1 MTRRPCF
8 CRDVSVAVLLLL
20 ACTAFTSLIFT
31 GPMMPV
37 ARGASNSPLLQ
48 DDFTQD
54 TSLNSSLWQI
64 NGPVGSLV
72 GPDDAGVNQI
82 LLAPA
87 FSPAGMT
94 IAQINGSQEYG
105 TIESIADF
113 TPPFTVTGIVEGII
127 SNGHTFGLAISTQ
140 DASTG
145 VLVYGNVNSTNC
157 SSLGNCGDPNTCGN
171 PANPSIPPNQ
181 CYYGLDVKVGQAGKW
196 SHVAKLYLTPSVNV
210 TYTLQISVN
219 AAGDAQYSA
228 SQAGQVLG
236 QGTAQVGTGPFYVI
250 MEQVEGSPVAKP
262 GPNEAI
268 WMSVAVAPTATV
280 ISTTATSGPSPFP
293 SGFPTFGWILIVI
306 VLILL
311 LILLFLFTRKRGFTV
326 MVLDS
331 TTDSPVFQARVTA
344 EGPKDLSGLSDKD
357 GKVKFGSVKEGD
369 YIIKALAAGYNPSI
383 PVKIQVENGT
393 KYTVRLDRAV
403 GGAPQ
408 NMGAGA
414 PPAGPKVEVGSTVPS
429 TTGVPPVS
437 SPPVAPT
444 PPPAVAQPE
453 VAYAPAEDFEG
464 FGGERIREIIRT
476 FQAKGAISPETALTA
491 EELGL
496 SRLFVRIMKR
506 RRGKTMIFMEV
517 NGRYYLNQ
525 DALKERK

>member
-1 MTRRPCF
+1 MTRRLSF
-8 CRDVSVAVLLLL
+8 GREVIVAVLLLL

-31 GPMMPV
+31 IPTVPV
-37 ARGASNSPLLQ
+37 AKGASTSPLLQ

-54 TSLNSSLWQI
+54 TSLNTNLWQI
-64 NGPVGSLV
+64 NGPVGSVV

-82 LLAPA
+82 PLAPT

-113 TPPFTVTGIVEGII
+113 TPPFTVTGVVEGIV

-145 VLVYGNVNSTNC
+145 VLVYGNVNATNC
-157 SSLGNCGDPNTCGN
+157 SNLGNCGEPNICGN
-171 PANPSIPPNQ
+171 SANPSIPPNQ
-181 CYYGLDVKVGQAGKW
+181 CYYGLDVKVGQGGKW
-196 SHVAKLYLTPSVNV
+196 PHVAKLYLTPSVNV

-219 AAGDAQYSA
+219 TAGDAQYSA

-236 QGTAQVGTGPFYVI
+236 QGTAQVGTGPFYII
-250 MEQVEGSPVAKP
+250 MEQVEGSPVAHP

-268 WMSVAVAPTATV
+268 WTSVSVTPTTTM
-280 ISTTATSGPSPFP
+280 ITTTATPGPGAFP
-293 SGFPTFGWILIVI
+293 AGFPTIGWVVIIIILI
-306 VLILL
+306 LFF
-311 LILLFLFTRKRGFTV
+311 ILLFWFTRKRGFTV
-326 MVLDS
+326 TVVDS
-331 TTDSPVFQARVTA
+331 STLSPILQARVTA

-369 YIIKALAAGYNPSI
+369 YVIKALAAGYNPSI
-383 PVKIQVENGT
+383 PVKIEVKKRTQ
-393 KYTVRLDRAV
+393 YTVRLDRAV
-403 GGAPQ
+403 GGARED
-408 NMGAGA
+408 MGAGS
-414 PPAGPKVEVGSTVPS
+414 PPAGPKVEIASAVPPA
-429 TTGVPPVS
+429 TEAPPVS
-437 SPPVAPT
+437 APPVQQTPT
-444 PPPAVAQPE
+444 PAVAQPE

-464 FGGERIREIIRT
+464 LGGERIRQIIKT